1 MTCKNYGKGNQ
12 FYSTL
17 SVESVHLMQTEL
29 PSMIV
34 MSEKKNTS
42 LIIVKATQA
51 IYMTV
56 IRAIEGYQHGVL
68 GY

>member
-29 PSMIV
+29 PSMV
-34 MSEKKNTS
+34 AMSEKKYQLNCSESYTGNLHNS
-42 LIIVKATQA
+42 DSV
-51 IYMTV
+51 
-56 IRAIEGYQHGVL
+56 IEGYQYSML

>member
-1 MTCKNYGKGNQ
+1 MTCKNYGKGYQ

-29 PSMIV
+29 PSMIA
-34 MSEKKNTS
+34 MSEKKYQLNYSESYTGNLHNS
-42 LIIVKATQA
+42 DSV
-51 IYMTV
+51 
-56 IRAIEGYQHGVL
+56 IEGYQYSML